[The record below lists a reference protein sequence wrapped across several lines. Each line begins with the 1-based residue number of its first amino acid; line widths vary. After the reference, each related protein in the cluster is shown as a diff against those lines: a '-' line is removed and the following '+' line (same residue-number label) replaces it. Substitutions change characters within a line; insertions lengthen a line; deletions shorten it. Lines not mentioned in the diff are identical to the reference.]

1 MVLTLNL
8 SRRAISRV
16 EYPWASSRN
25 TSSWRGL
32 SRSDGWQES
41 KGRGRVELGEGMVRQ
56 HHVGSEIAYGT
67 HERVFGV
74 SALGDGIEASMT
86 ELKRHELRVGRAV
99 LQQENAQGW
108 LAHGAA
114 RLVNDATSDYR
125 GMPDA
130 RETSLRMDVATA
142 ALRAA

>member
-1 MVLTLNL
+1 M
-8 SRRAISRV
+8 SRRFI
-16 EYPWASSRN
+16 ASAR
-25 TSSWRGL
+25 
-32 SRSDGWQES
+32 QES
-41 KGRGRVELGEGMVRQ
+41 RGRGRVERGEGVVRQ

-130 RETSLRMDVATA
+130 RETS
-142 ALRAA
+142 